1 MKYKFTRNM
10 GLKLLSL
17 FVAFGIWLLVVNV
30 NDPMSV
36 RLFRDVKIQQENV
49 ESVTALDKV
58 LDVVEDDVYG
68 DTVIIKVKERKS
80 VLKSLTASD
89 FEVVADMETMNE
101 MGSVPLRVECRNPAV
116 TLDEIEVIPSVQKVK
131 LEPKKQNEFIV
142 NVVTN
147 GKPENGYEVG
157 TTEVVGGK
165 TVQVAGAESILK
177 KIDKVVAEVNTARI
191 KSDQRLTGNIVIY
204 DKNGD
209 KLTSQMDR
217 LQIKDSAGVLL
228 SNNQV
233 TVDVTLWQVMNDI
246 PVKVEDRKSVV

>member
-1 MKYKFTRNM
+1 M
-10 GLKLLSL
+10 
-17 FVAFGIWLLVVNV
+17 
-30 NDPMSV
+30 
-36 RLFRDVKIQQENV
+36 QENV

-131 LEPKKQNEFIV
+131 LEPKKQSEFIV

-177 KIDKVVAEVNTARI
+177 KIDKDR
-191 KSDQRLTGNIVIY
+191 SGGQYGPDQVRPAA
-204 DKNGD
+204 
-209 KLTSQMDR
+209 DR
-217 LQIKDSAGVLL
+217 QHRDL
-228 SNNQV
+228 
-233 TVDVTLWQVMNDI
+233 
-246 PVKVEDRKSVV
+246 R